1 MNRQFETIKQ
11 KKSLKVS
18 VFQLCIYGDE
28 FYEYFFRELGEQ
40 EALKKQ
46 NKNRLENADETAKM
60 VTEELESYK

>member
-1 MNRQFETIKQ
+1 MN
-11 KKSLKVS
+11 L
-18 VFQLCIYGDE
+18 L
-28 FYEYFFRELGEQ
+28 FRELGEQ